1 MLRRER
7 RRGGRGDRVK
17 EAAASGWRHRR
28 WLHWHR
34 RRETLQF
41 LLSFFSL
48 ISAVRDSF
56 SSDPLLLLPLLFC
69 RGGPARG
76 NLRFR
81 KNSLPS
87 GSGHGEKVFW
97 GGCGAAAGK
106 CGTKIPG
113 VGPVCHMNVTRAGKT
128 CR

>member
-1 MLRRER
+1 MGIVRRKNKLRA
-7 RRGGRGDRVK
+7 GGGTDDGYIGTVDVK
-17 EAAASGWRHRR
+17 RYNFYY
-28 WLHWHR
+28 L
-34 RRETLQF
+34 
-41 LLSFFSL
+41 FFSL
-48 ISAVRDSF
+48 FSAVRDSF
-56 SSDPLLLLPLLFC
+56 SSEPLLLLPLLFC
-69 RGGPARG
+69 RGGCAGG

-106 CGTKIPG
+106 CATKIPG
-113 VGPVCHMNVTRAGKT
+113 VAAVWQLYVTSARKT